1 MRRGR
6 LLTVMNLED
15 EVPDVLVEFVPV
27 EKLDGRGEFELIKT
41 VFHLA
46 KMEPADAEQEIQQ
59 LLGPGRKMIV
69 MPKVAPDHGDRNGGK
84 TPHDPGRD

>member
-27 EKLDGRGEFELIKT
+27 EKLDSRGEFELIKT

-59 LLGPGRKMIV
+59 LLGPG
-69 MPKVAPDHGDRNGGK
+69 
-84 TPHDPGRD
+84 GR